1 MKNNLV
7 SKFLQFA
14 IGPLGGAAIS
24 FITIPVTTWLVSPE
38 QFGLTTMFTLFQTL
52 LTSFVYLG
60 IDQAYVREYNEYKGE
75 KQVLLFNAA
84 LVPLGIAVTIMVSLI
99 LFMQTISQYLFAELN
114 YLVMIALVIWIP
126 FVVIERFLLLNI
138 RMQEKGMQYSFFSI
152 LVKLLIMIMTIT
164 LLLSFERTYTAI
176 ILGTILG
183 QILANIT
190 LIIASWKTIQKVKYT
205 LDRKLLRRMIRFGL
219 PILPAMVITWLLN
232 STDRLVLDY
241 FSTVENIGIYFAAM
255 NLAAALSMVQG
266 IFATFWVP
274 IAYRWNEE
282 KVPVNQFT
290 QVSYLV
296 TVLMGVLFI
305 GLLFVKELA
314 VMILSPDY
322 SQAQY
327 ILPFLLFMP
336 IMYTMSETT
345 VLGIAL
351 ARKTHWNI
359 WISFFAAIANIV
371 INLLLVPYLGAIGA
385 AIGTGTAYIVF
396 FWLRTLISRRYWY
409 KFNLTFYMVNTIFLL
424 IIASLNV
431 VIQTK
436 EIYFINFSS
445 LFLFLAMNFI
455 FLAKI
460 FPLDSYF
467 KKIVSAQKIKE
478 K

>member
-84 LVPLGIAVTIMVSLI
+84 LVPLGIAITIMVSLI

-183 QILANIT
+183 QILANII

-431 VIQTK
+431 IIQTK

>member
-84 LVPLGIAVTIMVSLI
+84 IVPLGIAITIMVSLI